1 MNLMHFSIFKK
12 LRLGEA
18 KPTTFSLQLAE
29 LSITYPRGLIEDV
42 HVKIYKFILSTD
54 FIVLDMEDDEI
65 SPILGRTFLAMGRT
79 LIDVRKVKLVLRFKD
94 EQVTFDLLKLWIFLM
109 NSILVFK

>member
-1 MNLMHFSIFKK
+1 MHFSIFKK

-18 KPTTFSLQLAE
+18 KPTTFSLQLVE

-42 HVKIYKFILSTD
+42 QVKIYKFILSTN
-54 FIVLDMEDDEI
+54 FIVLDMEEDEEI
-65 SPILGRTFLAMGRT
+65 SLILGRTFLAMGRT
-79 LIDVRKVKLVLRFKD
+79 LIDVRKVKLVLRFED
-94 EQVTFDLLKLWIFLM
+94 EQVNFDVLKIWISLM